1 VPFSATPRFEVNLD
15 PSRSREVVELPR
27 TGTPATPP
35 TPPPRRRAVRVAG
48 RPERRD
54 VTDGE
59 YVVERRRSRDA
70 TRELMPLRPV
80 VVGDDQR
87 TERDGGEAR
96 RDGR

>member
-27 TGTPATPP
+27 TGTPPTPP

>member
-1 VPFSATPRFEVNLD
+1 V
-15 PSRSREVVELPR
+15 
-27 TGTPATPP
+27 
-35 TPPPRRRAVRVAG
+35 G